1 MAGRAGSMRRAVWMM
16 FAAVLPALAG
26 CNGFFVPETSSGGSS
41 SGGTTGN
48 RVYVANS
55 LTNNVAGFTVGT
67 NTLTAVTNSPLAVG
81 YSPAAMV
88 TTPNNAFLYVAGP
101 GAIYVYTINS
111 DGSLSASSQG
121 AAVAIVNVAALDVS
135 PDGNWLFGLDT
146 TTQVVDVFQIN
157 QSTGVLT
164 SKASG
169 TYTITNAAVV
179 PKAIKVSP
187 NGELVVAALGTGGD
201 VVFTLNTATGVLLSS
216 TLLSLGTNSSDNAL
230 AIDSNTAFL
239 YVARSGTN
247 GGLAVYTIGAAGALN
262 AINGSPFATGAES
275 FSVMLD
281 TTGKYVYVANRAD
294 GTISAFS
301 IGTGSAL
308 TALSGSPYASGLQV
322 SSLGVDSTGKYLL
335 AAASGGSA
343 DLTMYS
349 FDTAVP
355 GKLNSVAT
363 TTTGTDPTG
372 AVALAMTH

>member
-1 MAGRAGSMRRAVWMM
+1 MRLAVWII

-26 CNGFFVPETSSGGSS
+26 CNGFFVPETSTGGGGGGGS
-41 SGGTTGN
+41 TTTS

-55 LTNNVAGFTVGT
+55 LTNNVAGFAVGT

-81 YSPAAMV
+81 YTPVAMV

-101 GAIYVYTINS
+101 GAIYLYTINS
-111 DGSLSASSQG
+111 DGSLNTPSQG

-135 PDGNWLFGLDT
+135 PDGNWLFGLDAT
-146 TTQVVDVFQIN
+146 TPQVDEFQIN

-164 SKASG
+164 LQTAAP
-169 TYTITNAAVV
+169 YTITNAAVV
-179 PKAIKVSP
+179 PRAIKVSP
-187 NGELVVAALGTGGD
+187 NGALVFAAVGTGGD
-201 VVFTLNTATGVLLSS
+201 VVFTLNTSTGALVSS
-216 TLLSLGTNSSDNAL
+216 QVLSLGTTSSDNAL
-230 AIDSNTAFL
+230 AIDSNSAFL
-239 YVARSGTN
+239 YIARSGTN
-247 GGLAVYTIGAAGALN
+247 GGLAVYTIGAAGALQQ
-262 AINGSPFATGAES
+262 ITGSPFATGAQP
-275 FSVMLD
+275 FSVVLD
-281 TTGKYVYVANRAD
+281 TTGKYVYVANRSD

-322 SSLGVDSTGKYLL
+322 SSLGVDRTGKYLL

-349 FDTAVP
+349 FDTVVP
-355 GKLNSVAT
+355 GKLNLAAT

-372 AVALAMTH
+372 AVALAMSH